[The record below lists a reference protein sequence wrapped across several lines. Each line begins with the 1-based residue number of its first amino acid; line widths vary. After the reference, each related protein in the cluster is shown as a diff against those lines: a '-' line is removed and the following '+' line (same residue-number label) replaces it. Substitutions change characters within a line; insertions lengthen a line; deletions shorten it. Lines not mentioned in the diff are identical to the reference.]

1 MEDCKIF
8 EKEFGQIQCHR
19 ERQRQ
24 VERTSIAIWQ
34 SESWVRVG
42 RRVVK
47 FEEDIFEESGT
58 LGISLVEVPS
68 NKPKIVGPTSGT
80 L

>member
-1 MEDCKIF
+1 M
-8 EKEFGQIQCHR
+8 
-19 ERQRQ
+19 
-24 VERTSIAIWQ
+24 TSIAIWQ

-68 NKPKIVGPTSGT
+68 NKPKIVGPTSVT